1 MINLLSSQRKHYLF
15 LVCFLFTNLKVHY
28 SCFVYDACSE
38 RSVIPNT
45 TTWKP
50 DSDLR
55 CILEKNEGRRLAC
68 CIITFAAYLVS
79 KIHKAIF
86 VAAANDFSNK
96 FLSISCLVTLKFK
109 TFVFVTWL
117 FLF

>member
-1 MINLLSSQRKHYLF
+1 MHAANVALYQIQQHGNL
-15 LVCFLFTNLKVHY
+15 TAT
-28 SCFVYDACSE
+28 FV
-38 RSVIPNT
+38 VF
-45 TTWKP
+45 WK
-50 DSDLR
+50 
-55 CILEKNEGRRLAC
+55 KNEGRGLAC

-109 TFVFVTWL
+109 TFAFVTWL